1 MKSIIAIIVTVLI
14 STVAMSQEA
23 PSISIVGETPYTVE
37 KIKNYVIY
45 IQLKD
50 IKSDGYS
57 NFENKTL
64 EQVKAEYKNKLAAIN
79 VDFNKFSEDKG
90 LFIYSGYSDT
100 YNESMYYTYITNS
113 EEEIISIIKA
123 KIPGLTV
130 MNIEIN
136 AERFSSEKISEL
148 AALAV
153 KDAEEKAEKVAKK
166 LNKKLGKIISV
177 TDTNYSVPTYSY
189 YGNQNYTYSVNA
201 KFELL

>member
-14 STVAMSQEA
+14 STVAMSQET
-23 PSISIVGETPYTVE
+23 PSISIVGETPYSVE
-37 KIKNYVIY
+37 KIKSYVIY

-79 VDFNKFSEDKG
+79 VDFNKFSENKG
-90 LFIYSGYSDT
+90 LYIYSGYSDV
-100 YNESMYYTYITNS
+100 YNESMYYTYKTNS
-113 EEEIISIIKA
+113 EAEIISIIKT

-136 AERFSSEKISEL
+136 AEPFSSEKISEL
-148 AALAV
+148 ADLAV
-153 KDAEEKAEKVAKK
+153 KDAEEKAEKLAKK

-177 TDTNYSVPTYSY
+177 IDSNYSIPTYNY
-189 YGNQNYTYSVNA
+189 YGSENNLYVVSV
-201 KFELL
+201 KFEIL

>member
-14 STVAMSQEA
+14 STVAMSQET
-23 PSISIVGETPYTVE
+23 PSISIVGETPYSVE
-37 KIKNYVIY
+37 KIKSYVIY

-79 VDFNKFSEDKG
+79 VDFNKFSENKG
-90 LFIYSGYSDT
+90 LYIYSGYSDV
-100 YNESMYYTYITNS
+100 YNESMYYTYKTNS
-113 EEEIISIIKA
+113 EAEIISIIKT

-136 AERFSSEKISEL
+136 AEPFSSEKISEL
-148 AALAV
+148 ADLAV
-153 KDAEEKAEKVAKK
+153 KDAEEKAEKLAKK

-177 TDTNYSVPTYSY
+177 TDSNYSTPTYNY
-189 YGNQNYTYSVNA
+189 YGSENNLYVVSV
-201 KFELL
+201 KFEIL